1 MFMFKS
7 SKPARHSALSFVWQQ
22 MNVQFRM
29 RALSFFSFGLLVFQP
44 AVFSIV
50 GFLLARMA
58 GKSAPDLV
66 HVIIGGGIMGL
77 WSSLI
82 FTSFYDISNDRREGT
97 LELIVGS
104 PTSLT
109 AVLVVKTLTN
119 VLTGSI
125 SMILS
130 FLAALLF
137 FHFDIPRGNI
147 LFILISL
154 FILLFGFWCMG
165 IFLAHFRV
173 WSRVTG
179 FLINYLELPIAI
191 LAAFMFP
198 INYLPRSILW
208 LSNSI
213 PIRWGV
219 TGLNSSFQAQLQL
232 DTLWSN
238 WAAALGVSLIYLLVT
253 YLMSKKVHDMIR
265 VSGELSSV

>member
-1 MFMFKS
+1 MCMFRS
-7 SKPARHSALSFVWQQ
+7 SKKARHSALSFIWRQ

-44 AVFSIV
+44 AVFSMV
-50 GFLLARMA
+50 GYLLARMA
-58 GKSAPDLV
+58 GKSVPDLV

-82 FTSFYDISNDRREGT
+82 FTSFYDISTDRCEGT

-109 AVLVVKTLTN
+109 EVLAVKTFTN

-125 SMILS
+125 SMVLS
-130 FLAALLF
+130 FAAALLF
-137 FHFDIPRGNI
+137 FHFDIPSSNI
-147 LFILISL
+147 PFILISL
-154 FILLFGFWCMG
+154 LILLFSFWCTG

-179 FLINYLELPIAI
+179 FLINYLELPVSI

-198 INYLPRSILW
+198 IDYLPRSILW
-208 LSNSI
+208 LSNSL

-219 TGLNSSFQAQLQL
+219 TGLNSSFQIQLQFS
-232 DTLWSN
+232 DLWLN
-238 WAAALGVSLIYLLVT
+238 WAIALTVSFVYLLAT